1 MTKTNRSKTDLRAQA
16 EAKLSE
22 RKKSPANE
30 TDTLR
35 LIHELEVHQ
44 IELEMQNEELIRAQ
58 AEAQTLLNQYTELY
72 DFAPVGYCT
81 LMRDGTIQRVN
92 LAGERLFGMQRSK
105 LLQRRFGIFVS
116 SKSLAAF
123 NDFCDQVFL
132 SDNEKEAC
140 EVELLNGEKKSIW
153 VYLEAIFNKGDGTCL
168 ASLSDITER
177 RQAEDEIRQ
186 LNASL
191 EKRVEERTRELRDAQ
206 EQILRKEKLS
216 VMGEL
221 AGSVG
226 HELRNP
232 LSVINSAAYYLKMIQ
247 PAASEETKYNL
258 DIIEQEVLIAEKVIN
273 NLLDFGR
280 TIVADSEVVSVSK
293 LISQTLNRVTV
304 PASIKVIL
312 DVPDDLAKV
321 SVDPLQATQIFG
333 NLILNACQAM
343 NAPGGKLTISA
354 VLQGN
359 MIEVDINDNGIGI
372 SQENM
377 QKIFDP
383 LFTTKVRG
391 VGLGLPLSKKLIVA
405 NGGCIKVLSEAGKG
419 TTFTV
424 CLPLATPE

>member
-58 AEAQTLLNQYTELY
+58 AEAQTLLNQNTELY

-105 LLQRRFGIFVS
+105 LLKRRFGNFVS
-116 SKSLAAF
+116 PKSLAAF

-206 EQILRKEKLS
+206 EQIVRKEKLS

-312 DVPDDLAKV
+312 DVPDNLAKV

-354 VLQGN
+354 ALQGS
-359 MIEVDINDNGIGI
+359 MIEVHINDNGIGI

-391 VGLGLPLSKKLIVA
+391 VGLGLPLSKKLIEA
-405 NGGCIKVLSEAGKG
+405 NGGCIKVLSEEGKG

>member
-105 LLQRRFGIFVS
+105 LLKRRFGNFVS
-116 SKSLAAF
+116 PKSLAAF

-312 DVPDDLAKV
+312 DVPDNLAKV

-354 VLQGN
+354 ALQGS
-359 MIEVDINDNGIGI
+359 MIEVHINDNGIGI

-391 VGLGLPLSKKLIVA
+391 VGLGLPLSKKLIEA

>member
-105 LLQRRFGIFVS
+105 LLKRRFGVFVS
-116 SKSLAAF
+116 SKSLSAF
-123 NDFCDQVFL
+123 SDFCDRVFL
-132 SDNEKEAC
+132 PDNEKETC
-140 EVELLNGEKKSIW
+140 QVELLNGEKKSIW
-153 VYLEAIFNKGDGTCL
+153 VHLEAIFNKSDGTCL
-168 ASLSDITER
+168 TSLSDITER

-206 EQILRKEKLS
+206 EQIVRKEKLS

-258 DIIEQEVLIAEKVIN
+258 DIIEQEVLNAEKVIN

-312 DVPDDLAKV
+312 DVPDNLAKV

-354 VLQGN
+354 ALQGS
-359 MIEVDINDNGIGI
+359 MIEVHINDNGIGI

-391 VGLGLPLSKKLIVA
+391 VGLGLPLSKKLIEA
-405 NGGCIKVLSEAGKG
+405 NGGCIKVLSEEGKG

>member
-105 LLQRRFGIFVS
+105 LLKRRFGNFVS
-116 SKSLAAF
+116 PKSLAAF

-247 PAASEETKYNL
+247 PVASEETKYNL

-312 DVPDDLAKV
+312 DVPDNLAKV

-354 VLQGN
+354 ALQGS
-359 MIEVDINDNGIGI
+359 MIEVHINDNGIGI

-391 VGLGLPLSKKLIVA
+391 VGLGLPLSKKLIEA
-405 NGGCIKVLSEAGKG
+405 NGGCIKVLSEEGKG

>member
-105 LLQRRFGIFVS
+105 LLKRRFGNFVS
-116 SKSLAAF
+116 PKSLAAF

-312 DVPDDLAKV
+312 DVPDNLAKV

-354 VLQGN
+354 ALQ
-359 MIEVDINDNGIGI
+359 DCAD
-372 SQENM
+372 S
-377 QKIFDP
+377 
-383 LFTTKVRG
+383 
-391 VGLGLPLSKKLIVA
+391 
-405 NGGCIKVLSEAGKG
+405 
-419 TTFTV
+419 
-424 CLPLATPE
+424 

>member
-92 LAGERLFGMQRSK
+92 LAGERLFGLQRSK
-105 LLQRRFGIFVS
+105 LLKRRFGVFVS
-116 SKSLAAF
+116 SKSLSAF
-123 NDFCDQVFL
+123 SDFCDRVFL
-132 SDNEKEAC
+132 PDNEKETC
-140 EVELLNGEKKSIW
+140 QVELLNGEKKSIW
-153 VYLEAIFNKGDGTCL
+153 VYLEAIFNKSDGTCL
-168 ASLSDITER
+168 TSLSDITER

-206 EQILRKEKLS
+206 EQIVRKEKLS

-321 SVDPLQATQIFG
+321 SVDPIQATQVFG

-354 VLQGN
+354 ALQGS
-359 MIEVDINDNGIGI
+359 MIEVHINDNGIGI

-391 VGLGLPLSKKLIVA
+391 VGLGLPLSKKLIEA
-405 NGGCIKVLSEAGKG
+405 NGGCIKVLSEEGKG

>member
-105 LLQRRFGIFVS
+105 LLKRRFGNFVS
-116 SKSLAAF
+116 PKSLAAF

-206 EQILRKEKLS
+206 EQIVRKEKLS

-312 DVPDDLAKV
+312 DVPDNLAKV

-354 VLQGN
+354 ALQGD
-359 MIEVDINDNGIGI
+359 MIEVRINDNGIGI

-391 VGLGLPLSKKLIVA
+391 VGLGLPLSKKLIEA
-405 NGGCIKVLSEAGKG
+405 NGGCIKVLSEEGKG

>member
-105 LLQRRFGIFVS
+105 LLKRRFGNFVS
-116 SKSLAAF
+116 PKSLAAF

-247 PAASEETKYNL
+247 PVASEETKYNL

>member
-105 LLQRRFGIFVS
+105 LLKRRFGNFVS
-116 SKSLAAF
+116 PKSLAAF

>member
-105 LLQRRFGIFVS
+105 LLKRRFGNFVS
-116 SKSLAAF
+116 PKSLAAF

-312 DVPDDLAKV
+312 DVPDNLAKV

-354 VLQGN
+354 ALQGS
-359 MIEVDINDNGIGI
+359 MIEVHINDNGIGI

-391 VGLGLPLSKKLIVA
+391 VGLGLPLSKKLIEA
-405 NGGCIKVLSEAGKG
+405 NGGCIKVLSEEGKG

>member
-105 LLQRRFGIFVS
+105 LLKRRFGNFVS
-116 SKSLAAF
+116 PKSLAAF

-258 DIIEQEVLIAEKVIN
+258 DIIEQEVLNAEKVIN

-312 DVPDDLAKV
+312 DVPDNLAKV

-354 VLQGN
+354 ALQGD
-359 MIEVDINDNGIGI
+359 MIEVRINDNGIGI

-391 VGLGLPLSKKLIVA
+391 VGLGLPLSKKLIEA
-405 NGGCIKVLSEAGKG
+405 NGGCIKVLSEEGKG